1 MTGPAG
7 VAIVGLGAAGSAAAL
22 TLARRGQRVI
32 GFDRFHPPHIH
43 GSTHGRSRIIREA
56 YYESPAYVPLVKR
69 AYELWHAL
77 EHDSGRTLLTRT
89 GGLMLGPADGELV
102 DGARQ
107 SAEMHGIPYDLLD
120 AAAVRR
126 RFPAFRPAPDAVGVL
141 EHRAGFLDP
150 EACVESCLTLAARA
164 GATLRFD
171 TPVDRWERAGDG
183 IRLHTAAGPVECDK
197 LILAAGAWMGGLT
210 GGTPLPLTVTRQV
223 MYWFRPEGG
232 ASHFGAG
239 KLPVFIWEWEEGR
252 MIYGFPDHG
261 PGFKVARHHEGPVVN
276 ANVADRTVSLADIAE
291 MREILRRCFPEADG
305 EPVDAATCLYTST
318 PDHHFILGP
327 HPDEPRVILA
337 SPCSGHGFKF
347 ASAIGEVLA
356 DLATTGHS
364 AFDLAPFSPG
374 RFG

>member
-1 MTGPAG
+1 MTGRAE

-22 TLARRGQRVI
+22 TLARRGRRVI

-56 YYESPAYVPLVKR
+56 YYESPAYVPLVRR
-69 AYELWHAL
+69 AYELWHDL
-77 EHDSGRTLLTRT
+77 ERDSGRTLLTQT
-89 GGLMLGPADGELV
+89 GGLMLGPAGGELV
-102 DGARQ
+102 DGARR
-107 SAEMHGIPYDLLD
+107 SAELHGIPWELLD

-126 RFPAFRPAPDAVGVL
+126 RFPAFRPDADAVAVL
-141 EHRAGFLDP
+141 EQRAGFLDP
-150 EACVESCLTLAARA
+150 EACVESCLTLAAGA
-164 GATLRFD
+164 GATLWFD
-171 TPVDRWERAGDG
+171 TLVDRWERTGDG
-183 IRLHTAAGPVECDK
+183 IRLHTTGGTVECNR
-197 LILAAGAWMGGLT
+197 LILAAGAWMGGLM

-223 MYWFRPEGG
+223 MYWFRPKEGVP
-232 ASHFGAG
+232 HFGAG
-239 KLPVFIWEWEEGR
+239 KLPVFIWEWEAGR

-261 PGFKVARHHEGPVVN
+261 AGFKVARHHEGPTVN
-276 ANVADRTVSLADIAE
+276 ANVADRSVSPAEIAE

-305 EPVDAATCLYTST
+305 EPVDAATCLYTNT
-318 PDHHFILGP
+318 PDHHFVLGA

-356 DLATTGHS
+356 DLATTGQS
-364 AFDLAPFSPG
+364 SFDLSPFSPR